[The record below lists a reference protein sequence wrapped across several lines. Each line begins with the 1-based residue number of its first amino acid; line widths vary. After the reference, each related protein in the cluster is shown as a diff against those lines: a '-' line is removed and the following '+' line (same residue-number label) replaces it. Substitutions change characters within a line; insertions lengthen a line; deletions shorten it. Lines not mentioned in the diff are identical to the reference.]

1 MGDDGRWI
9 DELFASIDRKDATAF
24 AGFLGTD
31 ASFRFGN
38 FPAVQGRDAIVATVA
53 GFFAAVHGLQ
63 HRLEDRWQ
71 VPDAAIVT
79 GTVTYTRHDGSTLS
93 VPFANVMKLH
103 QGGIQDYTIFV
114 DNSALFPPQAP
125 SA

>member
-1 MGDDGRWI
+1 MRDDGRWI
-9 DELFASIDRKDATAF
+9 DELFAAIDRKDAAAF
-24 AGFLGTD
+24 AGFLGTN

-38 FPAVQGRDAIVATVA
+38 LPAVQGREAIIAMVG
-53 GFFAAVHGLQ
+53 GFFAALRGLQ

-93 VPFANVMKLH
+93 VPFANVMKL
-103 QGGIQDYTIFV
+103 QQSGIQDYSIFA
-114 DNSALFPPQAP
+114 DNSALFPPQAT
-125 SA
+125 ST